1 MTNAVGFENII
12 KRFLGVVANDDISLA
27 IPRNE
32 IHSLLGENGSGKT
45 TLMNILYGLYR
56 LDSGRIYVDE
66 QPVQINS
73 PQEAIA
79 HGIGMVHQHFMLVPV
94 YTVAENII
102 LGQRLK
108 REPLLDLSSAEQSI
122 SDISRSYGL
131 GVDPRAE
138 VSQLSVGEQ
147 QRVEIVKALFRNAK
161 ILILDEPTSVLTP
174 SEADELFV
182 VLRRLKEEGRTIIF
196 ITHKLKEVMNIA
208 DRVTVLRG
216 GRVVDTVSAKD
227 VNEASLV
234 RMMVGRE
241 VFFQVDKSIA
251 RPRGVALELDN
262 VSVSNDKGKLALK
275 NVSFVVEK
283 GEIIGMAG
291 VDGNGQVEL
300 EETILGLRTVDSGDV
315 RICNQSTLKLRPDE
329 IIKRGVASIPSDR
342 ERTGII
348 GAFTISENLLLKG
361 WNDPRFS
368 NHTFLDLKKIREYSE
383 NLMQDYDIRAPR
395 SSTVVGHLSGGNKQ
409 KAVLAREL
417 ASKPIVLVACQPT
430 RGLDVGATEYIRQRI
445 LLERDRGA
453 AVLLISADLDEI
465 LALSDRIMVLFNGEI
480 MGSVDSDHINMEE
493 IALMMTGWRA
503 KDLENHESVNV
514 AFRGNS
520 L

>member
-147 QRVEIVKALFRNAK
+147 QRVEIVKALYRNAK

-174 SEADELFV
+174 SEAD
-182 VLRRLKEEGRTIIF
+182 
-196 ITHKLKEVMNIA
+196 
-208 DRVTVLRG
+208 
-216 GRVVDTVSAKD
+216 
-227 VNEASLV
+227 
-234 RMMVGRE
+234 
-241 VFFQVDKSIA
+241 
-251 RPRGVALELDN
+251 
-262 VSVSNDKGKLALK
+262 
-275 NVSFVVEK
+275 
-283 GEIIGMAG
+283 
-291 VDGNGQVEL
+291 
-300 EETILGLRTVDSGDV
+300 
-315 RICNQSTLKLRPDE
+315 
-329 IIKRGVASIPSDR
+329 
-342 ERTGII
+342 
-348 GAFTISENLLLKG
+348 
-361 WNDPRFS
+361 
-368 NHTFLDLKKIREYSE
+368 
-383 NLMQDYDIRAPR
+383 
-395 SSTVVGHLSGGNKQ
+395 
-409 KAVLAREL
+409 
-417 ASKPIVLVACQPT
+417 
-430 RGLDVGATEYIRQRI
+430 
-445 LLERDRGA
+445 
-453 AVLLISADLDEI
+453 
-465 LALSDRIMVLFNGEI
+465 
-480 MGSVDSDHINMEE
+480 
-493 IALMMTGWRA
+493 
-503 KDLENHESVNV
+503 
-514 AFRGNS
+514 
-520 L
+520 